1 MAAKTNIGLVA
12 YAKAQLGKP
21 YWYGCFGQKGTSE
34 LLTAKAR
41 QYPTLYT
48 AARVANARKQYGV
61 KVHDCV
67 GLIKGYLWSDN
78 AEDLTPT
85 YNAAQDKSANGM
97 YNACRERGTLATMP
111 DIEGILVFMNGHV
124 GVYIGGGYVI
134 EARGFSSGV
143 VKTKLAGRGWTKW
156 GKCPYITYVAKATAN
171 SKPTASTK
179 PATSAK
185 KSVEEIA
192 KEVLAGK
199 WGNDPARDTKLKAAG
214 YDPEKVQDAVNKLI
228 AKEKQGAAVKKPTVG
243 AKVKIK
249 GKYATSATAKSAG
262 NSKAI
267 GNTGYIVKIH
277 EGKAYPY
284 QIGAKKGDSSSDN
297 TIGFAKAAAFTLV

>member
-48 AARVANARKQYGV
+48 AARVANARRQYGV

-78 AEDLTPT
+78 ATDLTPT

-156 GKCPYITYVAKATAN
+156 GKCPYITYVAKATA
-171 SKPTASTK
+171 SSK

-192 KEVLAGK
+192 KEVKAGK
-199 WGNDPARDTKLKAAG
+199 YGNEPERSQKLKAQG
-214 YDPEKVQDAVNKLI
+214 YNPEEVQDAVNKLI
-228 AKEKQGAAVKKPTVG
+228 AKEKQGTAAKKPTVG

-249 GKYATSATAKSAG
+249 GKYASSATAKSAG

-277 EGKAYPY
+277 EGKAFPY

>member
-1 MAAKTNIGLVA
+1 MAAKTNTGLVA

-21 YWYGCFGQKGTSE
+21 YWYGCFGKKSTSE

-61 KVHDCV
+61 KVHDCI
-67 GLIKGYLWSDN
+67 GLIKGYLWCDN

-97 YNACRERGTLATMP
+97 YNACKERGTLATMP

-156 GKCPYITYVAKATAN
+156 GKCPYITYVAKTTAS
-171 SKPTASTK
+171 SKPAASTK

-185 KSVEEIA
+185 KSVDEIA
-192 KEVLAGK
+192 KEVIAGK
-199 WGNDPARDTKLKAAG
+199 WGTGETRKSKLTAAG
-214 YDPEKVQDAVNKLI
+214 YNYDAVQKRVNELTKSTSSTP
-228 AKEKQGAAVKKPTVG
+228 AEKKPTIG

-249 GKYATSATAKSAG
+249 GKYATSATSKSAG
-262 NSKAI
+262 NSAAI
-267 GNTGYIVKIH
+267 GKTGYIVKIY

>member
-1 MAAKTNIGLVA
+1 MTAKTNTGLVA

-21 YWYGCFGQKGTSE
+21 YWYGCFGQKSTSE
-34 LLTAKAR
+34 LLTSKAR

-48 AARVANARKQYGV
+48 ASRVANARKQYGV

-78 AEDLTPT
+78 ATDLTPT
-85 YNAAQDKSANGM
+85 YNAAQDKSANAM
-97 YNACRERGTLATMP
+97 YNACKERGTLATMP
-111 DIEGILVFMNGHV
+111 DIEGILVFMSGHV

-134 EARGFSSGV
+134 EARGFSTGV

-156 GKCPYITYVAKATAN
+156 GKCPYITYVAKATTN
-171 SKPTASTK
+171 SKPAASSK

-192 KEVLAGK
+192 KEVKAGK
-199 WGNDPARDTKLKAAG
+199 YGNEPERSQKLKAQG
-214 YDPEKVQDAVNKLI
+214 YNPEEVQDAVNKLI
-228 AKEKQGAAVKKPTVG
+228 AKEKQGTATKKPTVG

-249 GKYATSATAKSAG
+249 GKYASSATAKSAG

-267 GNTGYIVKIH
+267 GDTAYIVKIY
-277 EGKAYPY
+277 EGKAFPY